1 MATPRANIIA
11 AYPLP
16 AYNYRVT
23 IESDTVAFSEVS
35 GLSIDHEMVIYKDGL
50 SFLMGYDIIRGQQ
63 KQVNIVMRRG
73 VVKGDDFLFDWVDLS
88 FVEKL
93 LDRFSSQTRRDITI
107 DLCDETGKA
116 IVRWKVLKAIPVKL
130 EAPTFNAENN
140 SVAIESI
147 ELQAQG
153 LTIEYL

>member
-11 AYPLP
+11 KYPLP

-63 KQVNIVMRRG
+63 KQVNVVMRRG
-73 VVKGDDFLFDWVDLS
+73 VVKGDDYLYDWVDLT

-107 DLCDETGKA
+107 DLCDEGGKA
-116 IVRWKVLKAIPVKL
+116 IIRWKVLKAIPVKL
-130 EAPTFNAENN
+130 EAPTFNAETNT
-140 SVAIESI
+140 VAIEAI

>member
-1 MATPRANIIA
+1 MATSRATITA
-11 AYPLP
+11 KYPLP

-23 IESDTVAFSEVS
+23 IESKTVAFSEVT
-35 GLSIDHEMVIYKDGL
+35 GLAIDHEMVIYKDGL

-73 VVKGDDFLFDWVDLS
+73 VVKGDNYLYDWVDLT

-107 DLCDETGKA
+107 DLCDENGKA
-116 IVRWKVLKAIPVKL
+116 IIRWKVIKAVPVKL
-130 EAPTFNAENN
+130 DAPAFNAETNE
-140 SVAIESI
+140 VAIESI